1 MPQPVTYSSG
11 AMASVAGSSW
21 QIVFGRFDGAKC
33 LRSSLHSAAGLS
45 DQVAQLPSDCGL
57 RRTMGHQKVA
67 HLGMKSIL
75 AGTMATC
82 MTGAIAGLLSW
93 PQGGWM
99 NPPGMALAVRLPR
112 YGKSD
117 HWCRPSESQVR
128 AWQVYVMER
137 LRETGR
143 Q

>member
-1 MPQPVTYSSG
+1 MEHGLCRSL
-11 AMASVAGSSW
+11 SW
-21 QIVFGRFDGAKC
+21 QIVFGRSGGAKY
-33 LRSSLHSAAGLS
+33 LKSSLHSAAGLS
-45 DQVAQLPSDCGL
+45 DQVAQLPSAGGL
-57 RRTMGHQKVA
+57 RRTMGQQKVA

-99 NPPGMALAVRLPR
+99 NPPGMALAGRLPC

-128 AWQVYVMER
+128 LGKYTLWKGSERQVGNNSEVV
-137 LRETGR
+137 
-143 Q
+143 